1 MMAMREIVLLHT
13 IVNRSDSKKYQKF
26 FQDNKVPITLNSLGK
41 GTATD
46 EIMDLLGIGEP
57 EKSIYFSFLSANRAK
72 KLLKKMIAVM
82 RLDIPG
88 NGIAFTVPMAS
99 IGSAITL
106 NLIMDGEEPSDPEK
120 RREKPMDTEPKK
132 EVIIAITNRGY
143 VNQVMDAARGA
154 GAGGGTVIHAK
165 GTGTGEVEKFLGIT
179 IAAEKELVLIVTDAD
194 QRAAIMKAI
203 MAEAG
208 FKTKAK
214 AVVFSMPVTATA
226 GMGKAP
232 VIEDEEE

>member
-1 MMAMREIVLLHT
+1 MAHREIVLLHT
-13 IVNRSDSKKYQKF
+13 IVNRSDSKKYEKF
-26 FQDNKVPITLNSLGK
+26 FQENKVPITLNSLGK

-57 EKSIYFSFLSANRAK
+57 DKSIYFSFLSAYRAK

-99 IGSAITL
+99 IGSSITMH
-106 NLIMDGEEPSDPEK
+106 LIIDEEEAPDMEK
-120 RREKPMDTEPKK
+120 RREKTMDAESKK

-165 GTGTGEVEKFLGIT
+165 GTGTGDVEQFLGIT
-179 IAAEKELVLIVTDAD
+179 IAAEKELVLIVTEAD

-214 AVVFSMPVTATA
+214 TVVFSMPVTATA

>member
-1 MMAMREIVLLHT
+1 MALREIVLLHT
-13 IVNRSDSKKYQKF
+13 IVNRSDSKKYEKF
-26 FQDNKVPITLNSLGK
+26 FQENHVPITLNSLGK

-57 EKSIYFSFLSANRAK
+57 DKSIYFSFLSANRAK

-88 NGIAFTVPMAS
+88 HGIAFTVPMAS
-99 IGSAITL
+99 IGSSVTM
-106 NLIMDGEEPSDPEK
+106 NLILNGEEAPTEEK
-120 RREKPMDTEPKK
+120 RREKSMDTEPKK

-154 GAGGGTVIHAK
+154 GASGGTVIHAK
-165 GTGTGEVEKFLGIT
+165 GTGTGEVEQFLGIT

-208 FKTKAK
+208 FKSKAK
-214 AVVFSMPVTATA
+214 TVVFSMPVTATA